1 MNTRLRQLPEESSA
15 WMGLDGEIVTYRCA
29 LADGSCDCA
38 ALTCCARHSNAENV
52 WYWTLRN
59 GIITFAPTEA
69 QLKVAN
75 SIEVGNMQV
84 IATDAF
90 PGRII
95 ARGKSKKKKLKTVAP
110 ATKKK

>member
-1 MNTRLRQLPEESSA
+1 MMFSA
-15 WMGLDGEIVTYRCA
+15 R
-29 LADGSCDCA
+29 
-38 ALTCCARHSNAENV
+38 ALTGGRRSNAENV

-59 GIITFAPTEA
+59 GNVTFAPTEA

-75 SIEVGNMQV
+75 SIDVGNMQI

-95 ARGKSKKKKLKTVAP
+95 TRGKSKKKKLKPAP
-110 ATKKK
+110 AKKAAK